1 MRFNFI
7 VRMKFAIYPILQFPK
22 THFSNIP
29 AFHLGEAFNLAVLSK
44 FRDGIDREEKYGI
57 VIYFL

>member
-1 MRFNFI
+1 MF
-7 VRMKFAIYPILQFPK
+7 
-22 THFSNIP
+22 HFSNIP
-29 AFHLGEAFNLAVLSK
+29 AFHHSTWGRRPNGPEANLGEALNLAVLSK

>member
-1 MRFNFI
+1 
-7 VRMKFAIYPILQFPK
+7 MKFAIYPILQFPK